1 MVKIQLVL
9 RYGTG
14 IGRNQ
19 IQSGKS
25 TADRCVLFFLCFIQ
39 YFCVTYQMKVYV
51 KVLKVM
57 FNPMNHGLFIGTAG
71 GERWN
76 IELMDRLKSV

>member
-14 IGRNQ
+14 TGRNQ

-25 TADRCVLFFLCFIQ
+25 TVDRCVLFFLCFVQ
-39 YFCVTYQMKVYV
+39 YFFVTYQLKVYV

-57 FNPMNHGLFIGTAG
+57 FNPMNHGLLTGGSG

-76 IELMDRLKSV
+76 IGLMDGLKSV